1 MKEKVKDLTSGSPG
15 KLILLLAVPL
25 MLGNIFQQL
34 YTMVDTMVVGQVVG
48 VKALAALGAVD
59 WIVWMILGIASGM
72 TQGFSIL
79 VSQYYGAQKW
89 NGLKKAVARSYIL
102 TAILSVTVLAVSQ
115 AGAAPLLRLLNTP
128 SDIMEMALLYLR
140 VALCGVPC
148 IAAYNCLASML
159 RAMGNSKSPLVA
171 MIIAALINIFLD
183 LLFVAGFGWGVGG
196 AAAATVIGQTFSAV
210 YCYLVIKKISYLQ
223 VKKEDF
229 QGEPGMDATLLKM
242 GTPVSLQN
250 IIIAIGG
257 FALQFAVNG
266 YGSLVVAGFTAT
278 NKMYGILELAA
289 ISYGYAITAYVGQNL
304 GAGEIG
310 RIKRGVKS
318 GAVMAVAT
326 SLCMSV
332 IMLIAGRFILS
343 LFISGEPEQAK
354 IALDVAFGYLV
365 VLSVC
370 LWILYLL
377 YVFRSAIQGL
387 GNTLLP
393 MLSGVAEL
401 VVRVV
406 VVFTLP
412 LFMGKEGIYLA
423 EIGAWLSAVLLLIP
437 GYIWNIKKYK

>member
-25 MLGNIFQQL
+25 MLGNIFQQF

-89 NGLKKAVARSYIL
+89 DGLKKAVARSYIL

-423 EIGAWLSAVLLLIP
+423 EIGAWLSAVLLLVP

>member
-25 MLGNIFQQL
+25 MLGNIFQQF

-89 NGLKKAVARSYIL
+89 DGLKKAVARSYIL

>member
-128 SDIMEMALLYLR
+128 SDIMGMALLYLR

>member
-25 MLGNIFQQL
+25 MLGNIFQQF

-59 WIVWMILGIASGM
+59 WIVWMILGIASGL

-89 NGLKKAVARSYIL
+89 DGLKKAVARSYIL

-423 EIGAWLSAVLLLIP
+423 EIGAWLSAVLLMIP

>member
-1 MKEKVKDLTSGSPG
+1 MKEKEKDLTSGSPG

-25 MLGNIFQQL
+25 MLGNIFQQF

-89 NGLKKAVARSYIL
+89 DGLKKAVARSYIL

>member
-15 KLILLLAVPL
+15 KLILLMAVPL

-89 NGLKKAVARSYIL
+89 DGLKKTVARSYIL

-115 AGAAPLLRLLNTP
+115 AGAAPLLKLLNTP

-159 RAMGNSKSPLVA
+159 RAMGNSKSPLAA

-354 IALDVAFGYLV
+354 TALDVAFGYLV

-370 LWILYLL
+370 LWLLYLL

-393 MLSGVAEL
+393 MLSGAAEL
-401 VVRVV
+401 AVRVV

-412 LFMGKEGIYLA
+412 IFIGKEGIYLA
-423 EIGAWLSAVLLLIP
+423 EVGAWLSAVLLLVP

>member
-25 MLGNIFQQL
+25 MLGNIFQQF

-89 NGLKKAVARSYIL
+89 DGLKKAVARSYIL

-278 NKMYGILELAA
+278 NKMYSILELAA

>member
-1 MKEKVKDLTSGSPG
+1 
-15 KLILLLAVPL
+15 
-25 MLGNIFQQL
+25 
-34 YTMVDTMVVGQVVG
+34 
-48 VKALAALGAVD
+48 
-59 WIVWMILGIASGM
+59 
-72 TQGFSIL
+72 
-79 VSQYYGAQKW
+79 
-89 NGLKKAVARSYIL
+89 
-102 TAILSVTVLAVSQ
+102 
-115 AGAAPLLRLLNTP
+115 
-128 SDIMEMALLYLR
+128 MEMALLYLR

-412 LFMGKEGIYLA
+412 LFMEKRESIWRRSEPA
-423 EIGAWLSAVLLLIP
+423 ECRPAPDSRL
-437 GYIWNIKKYK
+437 YMEHKKI